1 MGTKHAVLEAALKLP
16 AEDRAE
22 LAEVLIGSLDDTDA
36 DVESAW
42 VAEVKRRMTEEGD
55 RNAFLKPEDI
65 EAEVKKILGR

>member
-42 VAEVKRRMTEEGD
+42 VGEVKRRMTEEAD
-55 RNAFLKPEDI
+55 RKAFLKPGDI